1 MQVWSA
7 LKPNNNDSEQPV
19 HEIDLLSGHENDV
32 NYVQFRLVILVRSTL
47 ICFIFHCLLIVVVA
61 TAICSGCSVA
71 SKLVTSDSWREE
83 NTLKFRNFWSINIF
97 ILISCSVFS
106 YNKHSLLSLLK
117 SGMLILCIQG
127 TVMIT

>member
-106 YNKHSLLSLLK
+106 YNKHSLRSLLK